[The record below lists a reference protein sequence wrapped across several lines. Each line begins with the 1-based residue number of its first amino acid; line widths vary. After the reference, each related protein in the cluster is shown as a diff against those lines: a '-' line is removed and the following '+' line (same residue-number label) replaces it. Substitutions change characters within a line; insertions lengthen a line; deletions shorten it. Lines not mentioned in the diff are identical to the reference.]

1 MPEIIEQPF
10 RLYQDDPNVSVA
22 NGVASTWS
30 DIWKYQVP
38 LGTSLIIKPEHTL
51 SLYLAVAGPTEV
63 AAAAGTYNTCMV
75 RVEKRDASGSDV
87 KVLTGPKIYIAFR
100 QFQDKNRLAH
110 FNVPSEGVII
120 SEREYL
126 VILAYDDGT
135 ISEAVCYFE
144 MHIAKVRKALGA

>member
-22 NGVASTWS
+22 DGVASTWS

-87 KVLTGPKIYIAFR
+87 QVLTGPKIYIAFR
-100 QFQDKNRLAH
+100 QFTDRNRLAH
-110 FNVPSEGVII
+110 FNVPAEGVII